1 MNRNMPNL
9 DEVKRQ
15 LEERLKDLGVKIEDL
30 EGDLRAP
37 LSADWE
43 EQATQTEG
51 DEVLAALE
59 NSALAEASKIQSALQ
74 RIDNGTY
81 GECGTCGGAIDKKR
95 MEALPYA
102 TQCIEC
108 AKAD

>member
-1 MNRNMPNL
+1 MQNVGKVQK
-9 DEVKRQ
+9 E
-15 LEERLKDLGVKIEDL
+15 LEQRLKDLGVKIEDI

-59 NSALAEASKIQSALQ
+59 NSALLEVSKIQSALQ
-74 RIDNGTY
+74 RINIGTY
-81 GECGTCGGAIDKKR
+81 GECGTCGEAIDRKR
-95 MEALPYA
+95 MEAVPYA
-102 TQCIEC
+102 TQCIQC
-108 AKAD
+108 AESN

>member
-1 MNRNMPNL
+1 MQNV
-9 DEVKRQ
+9 DKVKGQ
-15 LEERLKDLGVKIEDL
+15 LEERLKDLGAKIEEL

-59 NSALAEASKIQSALQ
+59 NTALSEVTQIRSALQ

-81 GECGTCGGAIDKKR
+81 GKCETCSETIDGKR
-95 MEALPYA
+95 MAALPYA

-108 AKAD
+108 AKTD